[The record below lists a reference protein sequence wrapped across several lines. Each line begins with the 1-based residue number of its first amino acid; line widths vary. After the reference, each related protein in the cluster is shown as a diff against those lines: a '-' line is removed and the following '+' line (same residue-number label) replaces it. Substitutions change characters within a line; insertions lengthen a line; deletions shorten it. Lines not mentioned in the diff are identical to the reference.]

1 MAAQLDL
8 PERVE
13 ADFIVVGAGSAGC
26 AVAARLS
33 EDPATRVV
41 LLEAGGEDKN
51 RWIHIPLGFGKTF
64 ADPERQLVL
73 RDRARPRRRR
83 PPGVL
88 AARQGA
94 RRLVLDQ
101 RHGLYPRPGRG
112 FRPLAPARQCRLVV
126 RRRAALFQALRA
138 PDARRRRVPR
148 HRRPALRV
156 GCRAA
161 PDLRGVHHGAR
172 WNSAFPATTISTAPA
187 RTASATTRRRR
198 ATAGAARPPSAICAR
213 RCSAPI
219 SASSPGH

>member
-13 ADFIVVGAGSAGC
+13 ADFVVVGAGSAGC

-51 RWIHIPLGFGKTF
+51 RWIYIPLGFGKTF
-64 ADPERQLVL
+64 ADPRVNWCYETEPDPGAA
-73 RDRARPRRRR
+73 DRRCL
-83 PPGVL
+83 L

-94 RRLVLDQ
+94 GRLVLDQ

-112 FRPLAPARQCRLVV
+112 FRPLAPTRQYRLVV
-126 RRRAALFQALRA
+126 RGRAALFQALRA

-148 HRRPALRV
+148 HRWPALRV
-156 GCRAA
+156 RCRAA
-161 PDLRGVHHGAR
+161 PDLRSLYLSAR
-172 WNSAFPATTISTAPA
+172 PNLAFPATTISTARA

-198 ATAGAARPPSAICAR
+198 AMAGAARPPSAICAR

-219 SASSPGH
+219 CASSPGR